1 MNQNELKTMQR
12 RIGVLDD
19 GFWGPKSIAAC
30 QAHLRKLMPSPNPWP
45 ASDQNSLSKFY
56 GRAGDESKL
65 VPIDVSDLGLKYD
78 GKPVKL
84 IRCHGKVGA
93 SLRRVLEAI
102 AKSPNKYVLTRY
114 AGCYNNRVMRG
125 GSLPSLHA
133 RGAAV
138 DIDPD
143 DNASYGTYNVLWQ
156 IYQAQTL
163 NLSHLYLGYWIE
175 QSQKMNYKTNFKPL
189 ELLEDGV
196 WKALPSVKK

>member
-1 MNQNELKTMQR
+1 MNQNDIKSMQR

-65 VPIDVSDLGLKYD
+65 VPIDVSDLGLKYE
-78 GKPVKL
+78 GKLVKL

-102 AKSPNKYVLTRY
+102 AKSPHRAVLTRY

-143 DNASYGTYNVLWQ
+143 DNANHQHWPNSAT
-156 IYQAQTL
+156 
-163 NLSHLYLGYWIE
+163 
-175 QSQKMNYKTNFKPL
+175 MPL
-189 ELLEDGV
+189 EVMEAFAKEG
-196 WKALPSVKK
+196 WLPAGAFWSRDAMHFEATA